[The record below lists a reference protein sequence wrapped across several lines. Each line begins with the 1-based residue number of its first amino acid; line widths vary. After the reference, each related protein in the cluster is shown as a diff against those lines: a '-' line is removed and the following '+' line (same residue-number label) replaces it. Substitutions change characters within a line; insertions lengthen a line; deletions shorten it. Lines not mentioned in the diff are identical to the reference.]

1 MAILDVLVKLRRS
14 IVAQVLAK
22 HGGQARPCGLRKR
35 RKAQPFAMD
44 ATR

>member
-14 IVAQVLAK
+14 IVVQVLAK